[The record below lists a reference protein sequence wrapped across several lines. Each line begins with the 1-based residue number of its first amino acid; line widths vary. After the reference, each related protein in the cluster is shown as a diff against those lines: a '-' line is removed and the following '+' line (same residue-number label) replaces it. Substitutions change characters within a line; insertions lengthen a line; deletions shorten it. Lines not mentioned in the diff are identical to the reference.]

1 MGECA
6 GVKDPQ
12 PGEWWQYTD
21 DEYPKGFR
29 LFIVGRKL
37 NGSLICQNSS
47 GAADIYTV
55 SGDEWRHLPNCT
67 GFDWVEETYP
77 QYWTSLDNPETSDI
91 VYAIQTGPAERGDF
105 SYVHV
110 DGSVWEAGDN
120 CRWSATGR
128 DRITKEQAE
137 ELREERRQNEWV
149 VQDRVAARPGI
160 DERRFTHLSELR
172 PHSWGE
178 VKASYSA
185 GLMHGDVKN
194 NERIE
199 VRCRRKYLPPLPE
212 EKVGSSPFTAQE
224 IEHERARRDAEFAC
238 ETGRM
243 DPSAAFNYMRAT
255 ENSSREIDAAGQ
267 DVPKKRKE
275 DVLFHEVVI
284 FRLGGRQLA
293 WMENPGGME
302 TTGNVRRVM
311 IEVRNDRSA

>member
-6 GVKDPQ
+6 GVKSPQ
-12 PGEWWQYTD
+12 PGEWWQFSD

-37 NGSLICQNSS
+37 NGSLMCQNSS

-55 SGDEWRHLPNCT
+55 SGDEWRHLPDCT

-77 QYWTSLDNPETSDI
+77 QWIIRKPPCTFHN
-91 VYAIQTGPAERGDF
+91 GG
-105 SYVHV
+105 YVLRKSKTEGAHFLQ
-110 DGSVWEAGDN
+110 DGSKKDFEWGADSQLHVNEGAWLVV
-120 CRWSATGR
+120 T
-128 DRITKEQAE
+128 QAE
-137 ELREERRQNEWV
+137 AE
-149 VQDRVAARPGI
+149 A
-160 DERRFTHLSELR
+160 T
-172 PHSWGE
+172 
-178 VKASYSA
+178 VK
-185 GLMHGDVKN
+185 K
-194 NERIE
+194 
-199 VRCRRKYLPPLPE
+199 PE
-212 EKVGSSPFTAQE
+212 E
-224 IEHERARRDAEFAC
+224 IEHERAKRDAELAC

-284 FRLGGRQLA
+284 FRLGGRQLT

-302 TTGNVRRVM
+302 TTGNVRHVP
-311 IEVRNDRSA
+311 IEVRNDREA